1 MRTAVVGR
9 ELALGAVKVG
19 ARALVRF
26 TVNCT
31 EQVSRCGAALQ
42 QLVAILTGLG
52 QLGWECGHSP
62 QPGTPSEGKPG
73 LEQDV
78 VVRVRNDVQRL
89 PGALQLQVLLR
100 RGALPQGNFMY
111 DVMGE
116 SQGDGSLAMVL
127 SDAQPGV
134 YYAVRRRP

>member
-1 MRTAVVGR
+1 MCDDGFGAPDCSAPMRTAVVGR

-62 QPGTPSEGKPG
+62 PA
-73 LEQDV
+73 
-78 VVRVRNDVQRL
+78 R
-89 PGALQLQVLLR
+89 
-100 RGALPQGNFMY
+100 Y
-111 DVMGE
+111 
-116 SQGDGSLAMVL
+116 SL
-127 SDAQPGV
+127 
-134 YYAVRRRP
+134 